1 MDPIWLG
8 WQSIGVYLHG
18 YIRAPCP
25 PFVKDS
31 PDGAAMIELIKMDG
45 WMDMTGEAD
54 RMNLETDSKGEVMH
68 AYSLPEIAFLEKT
81 GTNPYS

>member
-1 MDPIWLG
+1 
-8 WQSIGVYLHG
+8 
-18 YIRAPCP
+18 
-25 PFVKDS
+25 
-31 PDGAAMIELIKMDG
+31 MIELIKMDG